1 MALPLLGIGLGAM
14 GGGALFSGLG
24 GLFGSSAA
32 SKRKRALASIANMP
46 GVSIQD
52 VTGEAGAAMPG
63 AESLESRRNE
73 FARGELRKMLGE
85 TIPGYEEG
93 QAQRTGTA
101 LALMRG
107 EIPAD
112 VQDVIQRSAAAR
124 AVTGGYGGTPAGRN
138 LVARDLGRT
147 SLDLMN
153 MGQQQFAGI
162 LGTTPRP
169 EMASYALSPAQ
180 ILALRSGERTQR
192 MQALTG
198 SAMAPGATD
207 VAAAGL
213 GATGGSLL
221 GLGGLL
227 TGAELFRR

>member
-1 MALPLLGIGLGAM
+1 MPLPLLGLGLGAM

-24 GLFGSSAA
+24 GLFGASAA
-32 SKRKRALASIANMP
+32 SKRKKALASIANTP
-46 GVSIQD
+46 GVSLAD

-63 AESLESRRNE
+63 TEALETRRNE
-73 FARGELRKMLGE
+73 FARNELRKMLGE

-93 QAQRTGTA
+93 QEQRAGTA
-101 LALMRG
+101 LSLMRG

-112 VQDVIQRSAAAR
+112 VQDLIQRRAAGQ
-124 AVTGGYGGTPAGRN
+124 AVGGGYGGSTVGRN

-147 SLDLMN
+147 SLDLMGL
-153 MGQQQFAGI
+153 GQQQFANI

-169 EMASYALSPAQ
+169 EMASYVLSPAQ
-180 ILALRSGERTQR
+180 ILALRSGERAQK
-192 MQALTG
+192 MQAMTG
-198 SAMAPGATD
+198 AAMAPGASDT
-207 VAAAGL
+207 AAAGL

-227 TGAELFRR
+227 TGASLFKG